1 MDNQGRIQREI
12 QGKEREEREKA
23 ETEIERV

>member
-1 MDNQGRIQREI
+1 MDDPGRIQREI

-23 ETEIERV
+23 ETETERV

>member
-1 MDNQGRIQREI
+1 MDDQGRIQREM

-23 ETEIERV
+23 KTETERV